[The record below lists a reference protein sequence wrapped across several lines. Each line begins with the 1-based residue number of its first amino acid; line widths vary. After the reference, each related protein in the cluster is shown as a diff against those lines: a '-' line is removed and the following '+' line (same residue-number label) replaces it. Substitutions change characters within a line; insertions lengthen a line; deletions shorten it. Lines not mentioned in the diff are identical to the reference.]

1 MRKLSMVCMIMVI
14 ALSAGQAF
22 AQATYL
28 VEGSAGSLV
37 LNLTVGACVTDTI
50 AVDGSSFGTS
60 PLVSG
65 GFLISQSDSGA
76 TVAITSCQCYDG
88 TLTPAVWDAGV
99 TPVFDPTGYPGG
111 VFVAAANLGA
121 GVALPNANIL
131 VCDVTFCGVAADTS
145 IITVDTVPDFDTWVD
160 QNSVVYDST
169 IAAVTLNAL
178 VLGDP
183 CECAIAGPASVQ
195 APKTGSVTEN
205 YMAAGDAQ
213 CDNPSVYAYST
224 DCAGGTIDPDA
235 GVFTVLAGAAHET
248 CTVTATDTANTNI
261 NTGDVVVCTLP
272 IEILAFVP
280 PPECAVQIALGRS
293 CPGVAIDDPAFN
305 RPGRRGLAAT
315 CGEIIDFT
323 VCSDCPEF
331 DPACLVWDVPATL
344 GTIAQ
349 IDDCCWRLTVGSI
362 CDQLDKFA
370 TFVVTV
376 TDICH
381 GDTADSVEIDLGKVI
396 VDIGETIVQPNT
408 ESATVDINL
417 TNLDHSV
424 RAVSLDVA
432 ACNGEDNL
440 VCTQCIIDPDRTLY
454 FTCSAHEQ
462 ADGSCRVVLY
472 TTNPSALITEGRGT
486 IAQIVYTA
494 GPDLETC
501 GADACI
507 DLCPVNISVLDQF
520 NEDLCPCPSPGE
532 VCFRT
537 CGDMYPQDCIGGTC
551 GAATC
556 CGDGMIDLFD
566 ILEAVDI
573 MLNLQTA
580 TLCQLGNG
588 DVPNGMPPYCGN
600 PPGTPNC
607 DTDGDID
614 IFDLLVVIDKALGRM
629 NCCDYCSFGDI
640 Y

>member
-1 MRKLSMVCMIMVI
+1 MRKLSTVCMIMVVV
-14 ALSAGQAF
+14 LSAGLAF

-37 LNLTVGACVTDTI
+37 LNLTAGECVTGTI

-76 TVAITSCQCYDG
+76 TVAIADCQCYDG

-99 TPVFDPTGYPGG
+99 TPVFDPIGYPGG

-131 VCDVTFCGVAADTS
+131 VCDVTFCGVAAGTAT
-145 IITVDTVPDFDTWVD
+145 ITVDNVPDFDTWVD
-160 QNSVVYDST
+160 QHSVVYDST
-169 IAAVTLNAL
+169 IAAVTLNAR

-183 CECAIAGPASVQ
+183 CECAIAGPATVQ
-195 APKTGSVTEN
+195 APETASVTAH

-224 DCAGGTIDPDA
+224 DCGGGTIDPDT
-235 GVFTVLAGAAHET
+235 GVFTVPAGAADET

-272 IEILAFVP
+272 IRILAFVP
-280 PPECAVQIALGRS
+280 LPECAVQIALGRS
-293 CPGVAIDDPAFN
+293 CPGEAIDDPAFN

-315 CGEIIDFT
+315 CGESIDFT
-323 VCSDCPEF
+323 VCSDCPDF
-331 DPACLVWDVPATL
+331 DPACLVWDVPAEL
-344 GTIAQ
+344 GTIVQ
-349 IDDCCWRLTVGSI
+349 IDECCWRLTVGSI
-362 CDQLDKFA
+362 CEQLDKFV
-370 TFVVTV
+370 TFAVTV
-376 TDICH
+376 TDTCH
-381 GDTADSVEIDLGKVI
+381 GDIADRVEIDLGKVI
-396 VDIGETIVQPNT
+396 VDIGETTVQPNI
-408 ESATVDINL
+408 ESVTVDINL

-432 ACNGEDNL
+432 ACDGEDNL

-454 FTCSAHEQ
+454 FNCSAHEQ

-494 GPDLETC
+494 GPELETC
-501 GADACI
+501 GGDACI

-537 CGDMYPQDCIGGTC
+537 CGDIYPQDCIGGTC

-556 CGDGMIDLFD
+556 CGDGVIDLFD

-580 TLCQLGNG
+580 TLCQIGNG

-614 IFDLLVVIDKALGRM
+614 IFDLLVIIDKALGRM
-629 NCCDYCSFGDI
+629 NCCDYCSFGRI